1 MLNIGKLRRGGE
13 NYYLNSVARGVEDYY
28 LGSGEAPGYW
38 LASGAGDLGLDGE
51 VGENELRNILRGANP
66 ASGAP
71 LVKGSKEQ
79 RVPGFD
85 LTFLAPKSV
94 ALLHEL
100 GSKEASNEIVNA
112 HDAAVAAALG
122 YLERHA
128 SGARRG
134 KAGKTSISSKG
145 FIGAAFR
152 HRTSRAGDP
161 LLHTHVLVANV
172 IRGSDGK
179 WGALDAK
186 HLYRHA
192 KTAGFL
198 YQAQL
203 RKELTRRLGVEWM
216 PVRKGAA
223 GIEGI
228 ERSVI
233 RAFSRRRAEVEAVL
247 GERSEATGREREV
260 AAFTTRQAKD
270 YKVSPQR
277 LLPQWREKAEQLGL
291 SQEVLERTLERSR
304 DSQPTTSELA
314 AIHGRLA
321 EPEGLTEQQSAFT
334 RRDAIQG
341 VCGQLTAGAD
351 VVEVEKMADAFL
363 ASNLV
368 VPLAAREGSITQ
380 DESRRVSEGRIS
392 SSNAEPVYST
402 AEMLSVEHLVVER
415 ALERRLDGVG
425 MAEPFALQTAI
436 ARRPTLFDDQQA
448 MVTRLTT
455 SGLGVEV
462 VVGKAGAGKTFA
474 LDAAREA
481 WEMSGQPVIGCALA
495 ARAAQEL
502 QSGSGIQSYTI
513 DSLLMDLD
521 NPESGGL
528 PRNSVLVVD
537 EAGMVGTR
545 KLAQVFQHA
554 DRANAKVVLVGD
566 DRQLPEIQAG
576 GAFRGIKN
584 RLPAI
589 ELSEVRRQPFG
600 WERDALDLIREGRSK
615 EAVAEYQERGR
626 VHVATSAEDTRR
638 QLVRDWWSTQD
649 EPEPGLMIAA
659 RRSDVADLN
668 ERARSLMRAEGRI
681 DDDELEVAG
690 QRFSVGDRVM
700 TLKNTRRLGV
710 INGTRA
716 TVQALDHERAEITI
730 RREDGTDVAL
740 PASYLAAGHLTHAYA
755 ITGHKAQGMTT
766 QKAFVLGDQ
775 TLYREWAYVAMSRGK
790 ENNSLYVVAGID
802 QDRSDAGGQVQR
814 IVDPTQEL
822 IRAVG
827 RSRAKDLALDVYEHA
842 EIKNLTY
849 GQLRGEWERLGRE
862 LRDVPPDANAEAER
876 VRLEKREVDRAMTRE
891 REAGQRAKAEL
902 ASMNFLARRRDP
914 GSSTDR
920 LLDATLAPAAL
931 LSARFGV
938 VPDGEE
944 AVELDRL
951 LSYFFRFP
959 RLPKLT
965 TPDVLRA
972 CLVEGV
978 LKRIFGLSS
987 GSTWDAPDAVLR
999 FGEGIDPTEVQFQPG
1014 TFLVRAGAISDLI
1027 QQRAPEQSDVAIDEP
1042 STTDESTSGSPGDGK
1057 APATETVGPSKGPR
1071 HVSIRVLGVPADKAR
1086 DVVKAAVLPLAAE
1099 STDVTVDFVI
1109 EAEGPSGISR
1119 NTIDLVVKEG
1129 LRQLGVKDVDIQED
1143 GKDAN

>member
-38 LASGAGDLGLDGE
+38 LASGASALGLQGE
-51 VGENELRNILRGANP
+51 VGENELRNVLRGAGHSS
-66 ASGAP
+66 ARP
-71 LVKGSKEQ
+71 LVKGGKGE

-100 GSKEASNEIVNA
+100 GSREASNEVVNA
-112 HDAAVAAALG
+112 HDVAVAAALD

-134 KAGKTSISSKG
+134 KAGKTSITSKG
-145 FIGAAFR
+145 FIAAAFR

-161 LLHTHVLVANV
+161 LLHTHVLVANL
-172 IRGSDGK
+172 IQGSDGK

-192 KTAGFL
+192 KTAGYL

-203 RKELTRRLGVEWM
+203 RKELTRRLGVEWT

-223 GIEGI
+223 DIDGI
-228 ERSVI
+228 ERPVI
-233 RAFSRRRAEVEAVL
+233 RAFSRRRAEVQAVL
-247 GERSEATGREREV
+247 AERIDATGREREV

-270 YKVSPQR
+270 YSVSPQR
-277 LLPQWREKAEQLGL
+277 LLPEWRDKADQLGL
-291 SQEVLERTLERSR
+291 TKEVLERTLERTR
-304 DSQPTTSELA
+304 QAELTPAEVTEINHRLA
-314 AIHGRLA
+314 A
-321 EPEGLTEQQSAFT
+321 PEGLTEQQSAFT

-341 VCGQLTAGAD
+341 LCGQLAHGAD
-351 VVEVEKMADAFL
+351 VAEVEAMTDAFL
-363 ASNLV
+363 ASDLV
-368 VPLAAREGSITQ
+368 IPLAAREGGVT
-380 DESRRVSEGRIS
+380 DAESRRVSEGRIS
-392 SSNAEPVYST
+392 SSNAAEPVYST
-402 AEMLSVEHLVVER
+402 AEMLSVEQRVVER

-425 MAEPFALQTAI
+425 LAEPFAVQTAI

-481 WEMSGQPVIGCALA
+481 WELSGQPVIGCALA

-521 NPESGGL
+521 DPESGGL
-528 PRNSVLVVD
+528 PRDSVLVVD

-545 KLAQVFQHA
+545 KLARVFHHA
-554 DRANAKVVLVGD
+554 DRAKAKVVLVGD

-615 EAVAEYQERGR
+615 QAVAEYTERGR

-638 QLVRDWWSTQD
+638 QLVMDWWETQD
-649 EPEPGLMIAA
+649 EAEPGVMIAA

-668 ERARSLMRAEGRI
+668 DRARALMRVEGRI
-681 DDDELEVAG
+681 ASEELEIAG

-716 TVQALDHERAEITI
+716 TIRSLDVESGSITI
-730 RREDGTDVAL
+730 RRDDGTDVTL
-740 PASYLAAGHLTHAYA
+740 PASYLGAGHLTHAYA

-790 ENNSLYVVAGID
+790 ENNSLYVVSGVD
-802 QDRSDAGGQVQR
+802 PERSAAGGQVER
-814 IVDPTQEL
+814 VADPTKEL

-827 RSRAKDLALDVYEHA
+827 RSRAKDLALDVYEQA
-842 EIKNLTY
+842 EIKNLSY
-849 GQLRGEWERLGRE
+849 GELRGEWGRLGKD
-862 LRDVPPDANAEAER
+862 LHDVPPDVATEIDRVEAD
-876 VRLEKREVDRAMTRE
+876 RLDLDRAINRE
-891 REAGQRAKAEL
+891 REHQRRARDEL
-902 ASMNFLARRRDP
+902 RSMSFLERRRNQTA
-914 GSSTDR
+914 SR
-920 LLDATLAPAAL
+920 LERRIGDA
-931 LSARFGV
+931 
-938 VPDGEE
+938 
-944 AVELDRL
+944 DRL
-951 LSYFFRFP
+951 LSRMDREKTDLQEREAALRVQLRKREDWLIDHAPVVRRRFAFE
-959 RLPKLT
+959 RELWW
-965 TPDVLRA
+965 R
-972 CLVEGV
+972 EH
-978 LKRIFGLSS
+978 
-987 GSTWDAPDAVLR
+987 
-999 FGEGIDPTEVQFQPG
+999 
-1014 TFLVRAGAISDLI
+1014 
-1027 QQRAPEQSDVAIDEP
+1027 QSA
-1042 STTDESTSGSPGDGK
+1042 
-1057 APATETVGPSKGPR
+1057 
-1071 HVSIRVLGVPADKAR
+1071 
-1086 DVVKAAVLPLAAE
+1086 LAAE
-1099 STDVTVDFVI
+1099 VAMPNYLQEVVGERPQTPSERGAWRQAVEAVETYRQRWGIHDPGSALGETPKTAAQKRDRADVERRLSPEREPQTSRDR
-1109 EAEGPSGISR
+1109 EAPSVERS
-1119 NTIDLVVKEG
+1119 LE
-1129 LRQLGVKDVDIQED
+1129 L
-1143 GKDAN
+1143 

>member
-38 LASGAGDLGLDGE
+38 LASGAGELGLDGE
-51 VGENELRNILRGANP
+51 VGENELRNVLRGANH

-71 LVKGSKEQ
+71 LVKGGKGE

-100 GSKEASNEIVNA
+100 GSKEASNEVVNA
-112 HDAAVAAALG
+112 HDVAVGAALD

-134 KAGKTSISSKG
+134 KAGKTSIASKG
-145 FIGAAFR
+145 FIAAAFR

-161 LLHTHVLVANV
+161 LLHTHVLVANL
-172 IRGSDGK
+172 IQGSDGK

-192 KTAGFL
+192 KTAGYL

-203 RKELTRRLGVEWM
+203 RKELTRRLGVEWT

-223 GIEGI
+223 DIEGI

-260 AAFTTRQAKD
+260 AAFATRKAKD
-270 YKVSPQR
+270 YSVSPQR
-277 LLPQWREKAEQLGL
+277 LLPQWQEKAEQLGL
-291 SQEVLERTLERSR
+291 SEEVLERTLERSR
-304 DSQPTTSELA
+304 DSQLTTSELT
-314 AIHGRLA
+314 AIHSRLA
-321 EPEGLTEQQSAFT
+321 APEGLTEQQSAFT

-341 VCGQLTAGAD
+341 LCGQLAAGAD
-351 VVEVEKMADAFL
+351 VVEVEAMADAFL
-363 ASNLV
+363 ASDLV
-368 VPLAAREGSITQ
+368 VPLAAREGGVTQ

-392 SSNAEPVYST
+392 SSNAESVYST
-402 AEMLSVEHLVVER
+402 AEMLSVEHQVVER

-425 MAEPFALQTAI
+425 MAEPFALQAAI

-448 MVTRLTT
+448 MVSRLTT

-528 PRNSVLVVD
+528 PRDSVLVVD

-545 KLAQVFQHA
+545 KLARVFHHA

-615 EAVAEYQERGR
+615 EAVAVYTDRGR

-638 QLVRDWWSTQD
+638 ELVRDWWSTQD

-668 ERARSLMRAEGRI
+668 ERARTLMRAEGRI
-681 DDDELEVAG
+681 DDDELEIAG

-716 TVQALDHERAEITI
+716 TVQGLDHERAEITI
-730 RREDGTDVAL
+730 RREDGTDVTL
-740 PASYLAAGHLTHAYA
+740 PASYLAEGHLTHAYA

-775 TLYREWAYVAMSRGK
+775 TLYKEWAYVAMSRGK

-842 EIKNLTY
+842 EIKNLAY

-876 VRLEKREVDRAMTRE
+876 VRSEKREVDRA
-891 REAGQRAKAEL
+891 
-902 ASMNFLARRRDP
+902 
-914 GSSTDR
+914 
-920 LLDATLAPAAL
+920 
-931 LSARFGV
+931 
-938 VPDGEE
+938 
-944 AVELDRL
+944 
-951 LSYFFRFP
+951 
-959 RLPKLT
+959 
-965 TPDVLRA
+965 
-972 CLVEGV
+972 
-978 LKRIFGLSS
+978 
-987 GSTWDAPDAVLR
+987 
-999 FGEGIDPTEVQFQPG
+999 
-1014 TFLVRAGAISDLI
+1014 
-1027 QQRAPEQSDVAIDEP
+1027 
-1042 STTDESTSGSPGDGK
+1042 
-1057 APATETVGPSKGPR
+1057 
-1071 HVSIRVLGVPADKAR
+1071 
-1086 DVVKAAVLPLAAE
+1086 
-1099 STDVTVDFVI
+1099 
-1109 EAEGPSGISR
+1109 
-1119 NTIDLVVKEG
+1119 
-1129 LRQLGVKDVDIQED
+1129 
-1143 GKDAN
+1143 

>member
-38 LASGAGDLGLDGE
+38 LASGAANLRLAGE
-51 VGENELRNILRGANP
+51 VGENELRSVLRGASP
-66 ASGAP
+66 ASGTA
-71 LVKGSKEQ
+71 LVRAARGE

-100 GSKEASNEIVNA
+100 GPKEASNEVVNA
-112 HDAAVAAALG
+112 HDVAVRAALD

-134 KAGKTSISSKG
+134 KAGKTSIASKG
-145 FIGAAFR
+145 FIAAAFR

-161 LLHTHVLVANV
+161 LLHTHVLVANL
-172 IRGSDGK
+172 IQGSDGK

-203 RKELTRRLGVEWM
+203 RKELSRRLGVEWTS
-216 PVRKGAA
+216 VRKGAA
-223 GIEGI
+223 DIEGI
-228 ERSVI
+228 ERPVI

-247 GERSEATGREREV
+247 AERNDPTGREREV
-260 AAFTTRQAKD
+260 AALTTRQAKD
-270 YKVSPQR
+270 YSVSPQR
-277 LLPQWREKAEQLGL
+277 LLPEWREKADQLGL
-291 SQEVLERTLERSR
+291 TEEVLERTLERTRESALTGAEVAAIYDR
-304 DSQPTTSELA
+304 LA
-314 AIHGRLA
+314 A
-321 EPEGLTEQQSAFT
+321 PEGLTEQQSAFT

-341 VCGQLTAGAD
+341 LCGHLQAGAD
-351 VVEVEKMADAFL
+351 VAEVEAMADAFL
-363 ASNLV
+363 ASDLV
-368 VPLAAREGSITQ
+368 IPLAAREGGVTQ
-380 DESRRVSEGRIS
+380 TDSQRVSEGRIS
-392 SSNAEPVYST
+392 SSSAEPVYST
-402 AEMLSVEHLVVER
+402 AEMLSVEHRVVER
-415 ALERRLDGVG
+415 ALDRRLDGVG
-425 MAEPFALQTAI
+425 LVEPFALQTAI

-481 WEMSGQPVIGCALA
+481 WELSGHPVIGCALA

-521 NPESGGL
+521 DPRSGGL
-528 PRNSVLVVD
+528 PADSVLVVD

-545 KLAQVFQHA
+545 KLASVFHHA
-554 DRANAKVVLVGD
+554 DRASAKVVLVGD

-600 WERDALDLIREGRSK
+600 WEREALDLIREGRSK
-615 EAVAEYQERGR
+615 DAVAEYSERGR
-626 VHVATSAEDTRR
+626 VHVATSAEETRR
-638 QLVRDWWSTQD
+638 QLIADWWQTQD
-649 EPEPGLMIAA
+649 EAEPGVMIAA

-668 ERARSLMRAEGRI
+668 DRARTLMKLEGRI
-681 DDDELEVAG
+681 AADELEVAG
-690 QRFSVGDRVM
+690 QRFSVGDQVM

-716 TVQALDHERAEITI
+716 TVEVLHPERCEMTI
-730 RREDGTDVAL
+730 ARGDGSRVTL

-790 ENNSLYVVAGID
+790 ENNSLYVVSGVD
-802 QDRSDAGGQVQR
+802 PERSEAGGQVER
-814 IVDPTQEL
+814 IVDPTKEL

-827 RSRAKDLALDVYEHA
+827 RSRAKDLALDVFEHA
-842 EIKNLTY
+842 EIKNLSY
-849 GQLRGEWERLGRE
+849 GELRSEWERLGSELHDVPTDVSVEIERVEADKRE
-862 LRDVPPDANAEAER
+862 LDRAIKRER
-876 VRLEKREVDRAMTRE
+876 VRAQ
-891 REAGQRAKAEL
+891 EAGAEL
-902 ASMNFLARRRDP
+902 ASMVFLERRSNPAKASRLRRRVSDADKLLTRMA
-914 GSSTDR
+914 SEVRR
-920 LLDATLAPAAL
+920 LVKREAAL
-931 LSARFGV
+931 T
-938 VPDGEE
+938 E
-944 AVELDRL
+944 
-951 LSYFFRFP
+951 
-959 RLPKLT
+959 K
-965 TPDVLRA
+965 LRA
-972 CLVEGV
+972 KEDWL
-978 LKRIFGLSS
+978 I
-987 GSTWDAPDAVLR
+987 DHAPVVRRR
-999 FGEGIDPTEVQFQPG
+999 FALERE
-1014 TFLVRAGAISDLI
+1014 LWWR
-1027 QQRAPEQSDVAIDEP
+1027 EHQSA
-1042 STTDESTSGSPGDGK
+1042 
-1057 APATETVGPSKGPR
+1057 
-1071 HVSIRVLGVPADKAR
+1071 
-1086 DVVKAAVLPLAAE
+1086 LAAE
-1099 STDVTVDFVI
+1099 V
-1109 EAEGPSGISR
+1109 AMPNYLR
-1119 NTIDLVVKEG
+1119 NTVGERPRTPSERGAWRQAVQAIETYRQRWGIDDPGLALGREPKSKAQRRDRAEVERQMLPEKEPQAEREREP
-1129 LRQLGVKDVDIQED
+1129 LSVERTLEL
-1143 GKDAN
+1143 

>member
-38 LASGAGDLGLDGE
+38 LASGAAALGLQGE
-51 VGENELRNILRGANP
+51 VGEKELRNVLRGANH
-66 ASGAP
+66 ASGTP
-71 LVKGSKEQ
+71 LAKAGKGE

-100 GSKEASNEIVNA
+100 GSKEASNEVVNA
-112 HDAAVAAALG
+112 HDVAVAAALD
-122 YLERHA
+122 YLERQA

-134 KAGKTSISSKG
+134 KAGRTSIVSKG
-145 FIGAAFR
+145 FIAAAFQ

-161 LLHTHVLVANV
+161 LLHTHVLVANL
-172 IRGSDGK
+172 IQGSDGK

-192 KTAGFL
+192 KTAGYL

-203 RKELTRRLGVEWM
+203 RKELTRRLGVDWT

-223 GIEGI
+223 DIEGI
-228 ERSVI
+228 ERLVI

-247 GERSEATGREREV
+247 AERTAASTRREREV
-260 AAFTTRQAKD
+260 AALTTRHAKD
-270 YKVSPQR
+270 YSVSPQR
-277 LLPQWREKAEQLGL
+277 LLPEWREKADQLGL
-291 SQEVLERTLERSR
+291 TEEVLERTLDRTRESSLSR
-304 DSQPTTSELA
+304 AGVTEISNRLA
-314 AIHGRLA
+314 A
-321 EPEGLTEQQSAFT
+321 PEGLTEQQSAFT

-341 VCGQLTAGAD
+341 LCGLLPQGAD
-351 VVEVEKMADAFL
+351 VAEVEAMADAFL
-363 ASNLV
+363 ASDLV
-368 VPLAAREGSITQ
+368 IPLAAREGGVTQ
-380 DESRRVSEGRIS
+380 DESRRVSEGRIFS
-392 SSNAEPVYST
+392 STAAEPVYST
-402 AEMLSVEHLVVER
+402 AEMLSVEQHVVER

-425 MAEPFALQTAI
+425 LAEPFAVQTAI

-448 MVTRLTT
+448 MVSRLTT

-481 WEMSGQPVIGCALA
+481 WELSGQPVIGCALA

-521 NPESGGL
+521 DPESEGL
-528 PRNSVLVVD
+528 PRGSVLVVD

-545 KLAQVFQHA
+545 KLARVFHHA
-554 DRANAKVVLVGD
+554 DRAKAKVVLVGD

-615 EAVAEYQERGR
+615 QAVAEYTERGR

-638 QLVRDWWSTQD
+638 QLVKDWWETQD
-649 EPEPGLMIAA
+649 EAEPGVMIAA

-668 ERARSLMRAEGRI
+668 ERARALMRAEGRI
-681 DDDELEVAG
+681 ASDELEIAG

-716 TVQALDHERAEITI
+716 MIQTIDPESGAITI
-730 RREDGTDVAL
+730 RRDDGTDVTL

-790 ENNSLYVVAGID
+790 ENNSLYVVSGVD
-802 QDRSDAGGQVQR
+802 PDRSAAGGQVER
-814 IVDPTQEL
+814 ITDPTKEL

-842 EIKNLTY
+842 EIKNLSY
-849 GQLRGEWERLGRE
+849 GQLRGEWEKLGND
-862 LRDVPPDANAEAER
+862 LHDVPPDVATELER
-876 VRLEKREVDRAMTRE
+876 VEADRRELESAIKREGEHQRAARDQLKSMSFLERRRNQGAASRLERRISDADTLIARMDSEKTELQEREATLRIRLRKREDWLIDHAPAVRRRFALERELWWREHQSALAAEVAMPNYLRDAVGERPQTPSERGAWRQAVEAVETYRQRWGIDDPGSALGQEPKTLAQKRDRVEVERRLSPQRESGTTRE
-891 REAGQRAKAEL
+891 REAPSVERSLEL
-902 ASMNFLARRRDP
+902 
-914 GSSTDR
+914 
-920 LLDATLAPAAL
+920 
-931 LSARFGV
+931 
-938 VPDGEE
+938 
-944 AVELDRL
+944 
-951 LSYFFRFP
+951 
-959 RLPKLT
+959 
-965 TPDVLRA
+965 
-972 CLVEGV
+972 
-978 LKRIFGLSS
+978 
-987 GSTWDAPDAVLR
+987 
-999 FGEGIDPTEVQFQPG
+999 
-1014 TFLVRAGAISDLI
+1014 
-1027 QQRAPEQSDVAIDEP
+1027 
-1042 STTDESTSGSPGDGK
+1042 
-1057 APATETVGPSKGPR
+1057 
-1071 HVSIRVLGVPADKAR
+1071 
-1086 DVVKAAVLPLAAE
+1086 
-1099 STDVTVDFVI
+1099 
-1109 EAEGPSGISR
+1109 
-1119 NTIDLVVKEG
+1119 
-1129 LRQLGVKDVDIQED
+1129 
-1143 GKDAN
+1143 

>member
-38 LASGAGDLGLDGE
+38 LASGAADLGLEGQ
-51 VGENELRNILRGANP
+51 VGESGLRNVLRGADP
-66 ASGAP
+66 FSAAP
-71 LVKGSKEQ
+71 LGKGPTRE

-100 GSKEASNEIVNA
+100 GSKEASNEVVNA

-122 YLERHA
+122 YLERQA

-134 KAGKTSISSKG
+134 KGGKTAIASKG
-145 FIGAAFR
+145 FIAAAFR

-161 LLHTHVLVANV
+161 LLHTHVLVANL

-192 KTAGFL
+192 KTAGYL

-203 RKELTRRLGVEWM
+203 RKELTRRLGVEWSR
-216 PVRKGAA
+216 VHNGAA
-223 GIEGI
+223 DIEGI
-228 ERSVI
+228 DRTVI
-233 RAFSRRRAEVEAVL
+233 RAFSRRRLEVEAVL
-247 GERSEATGREREV
+247 AERTDASGREREV
-260 AAFTTRQAKD
+260 AALTTRQAKD
-270 YKVSPQR
+270 YSVSPQR

-291 SQEVLERTLERSR
+291 RTEVLERTLQRTR
-304 DSQPTTSELA
+304 DAAITHDEAASIMDRLA
-314 AIHGRLA
+314 APG
-321 EPEGLTEQQSAFT
+321 GLTEQQSAFT

-341 VCGQLTAGAD
+341 LCEQMQQGAD
-351 VVEVEKMADAFL
+351 VAEVEALADAFL
-363 ASNLV
+363 ASDLV
-368 VPLAAREGSITQ
+368 VPLAAREGGVT
-380 DESRRVSEGRIS
+380 EVGSRRVSEGRLS
-392 SSNAEPVYST
+392 SSTVESVYST
-402 AEMLSVEHLVVER
+402 ADMLSVEHQVVER
-415 ALERRLDGVG
+415 ALERRFDGVG
-425 MAEPFALQTAI
+425 LAEPFALHTAI

-481 WEMSGQPVIGCALA
+481 WEMSGTPVIGCALA

-502 QSGSGIQSYTI
+502 QVGSGIQSYTI
-513 DSLLMDLD
+513 DALLMDLD
-521 NPESGGL
+521 HPESAGL
-528 PRNSVLVVD
+528 PSDSVLVVD

-545 KLAQVFQHA
+545 KLAQVFRHA
-554 DRANAKVVLVGD
+554 DQANAKVVLVGD

-600 WERDALDLIREGRSK
+600 WEREALDLIREGRSE
-615 EAVAEYQERGR
+615 EAIAEYEERGR

-638 QLVRDWWSTQD
+638 QLVADWWSTRD
-649 EPEPGLMIAA
+649 EAEPGVMIAA

-668 ERARSLMRAEGRI
+668 DRARALMRAQGRI
-681 DDDELEVAG
+681 DDHELEVAG
-690 QRFSVGDRVM
+690 QSFSVGDRVM

-716 TVQALDHERAEITI
+716 TVQAVHHDRGELTI
-730 RREDGTDVAL
+730 RREDGTDVTL
-740 PASYLAAGHLTHAYA
+740 PASYLEAGHLTHAYA

-802 QDRSDAGGQVQR
+802 AERSDAGGQVER
-814 IVDPTQEL
+814 IVDPTKEL

-842 EIKNLTY
+842 EIKNLSY
-849 GQLRGEWERLGRE
+849 KELRAEWERLGQELGGVPADASAEAARTEAEKRDLETAIRREKERSRAARAELAAMSFVARRREPRRAARLQRRTADADRLVARMEKERVGLEERQATIDRQLRDREEWLIDHAPQVRRRFALERE
-862 LRDVPPDANAEAER
+862 LWWREHQSALAAEVAMPDYLVATVGGRPETPSERGAWKQAVKAVETYRQRWGINDQASGLGNEAR
-876 VRLEKREVDRAMTRE
+876 GRAQRSDRAEVERRLAREHDPEASRE
-891 REAGQRAKAEL
+891 REAPSLERSLEL
-902 ASMNFLARRRDP
+902 
-914 GSSTDR
+914 
-920 LLDATLAPAAL
+920 
-931 LSARFGV
+931 
-938 VPDGEE
+938 
-944 AVELDRL
+944 
-951 LSYFFRFP
+951 
-959 RLPKLT
+959 
-965 TPDVLRA
+965 
-972 CLVEGV
+972 
-978 LKRIFGLSS
+978 
-987 GSTWDAPDAVLR
+987 
-999 FGEGIDPTEVQFQPG
+999 
-1014 TFLVRAGAISDLI
+1014 
-1027 QQRAPEQSDVAIDEP
+1027 
-1042 STTDESTSGSPGDGK
+1042 
-1057 APATETVGPSKGPR
+1057 
-1071 HVSIRVLGVPADKAR
+1071 
-1086 DVVKAAVLPLAAE
+1086 
-1099 STDVTVDFVI
+1099 
-1109 EAEGPSGISR
+1109 
-1119 NTIDLVVKEG
+1119 
-1129 LRQLGVKDVDIQED
+1129 
-1143 GKDAN
+1143 

>member
-38 LASGAGDLGLDGE
+38 LASGAEALGLQGE
-51 VGENELRNILRGANP
+51 VGENELRNVLRGASQ
-66 ASGAP
+66 ASGTP
-71 LVKGSKEQ
+71 LVKGGKGE

-100 GSKEASNEIVNA
+100 GPKEASNEVVNA
-112 HDAAVAAALG
+112 HDVAVRAALA
-122 YLERHA
+122 YLERQA

-134 KAGKTSISSKG
+134 KAGKTSITSKG
-145 FIGAAFR
+145 FIAAAFR

-161 LLHTHVLVANV
+161 LLHTHVLVANL
-172 IRGSDGK
+172 IQGSDGK

-203 RKELTRRLGVEWM
+203 RKELTRRLGVEWT

-223 GIEGI
+223 DIAGI

-247 GERSEATGREREV
+247 AERTDATGREREV

-270 YKVSPQR
+270 YSVSPQR
-277 LLPQWREKAEQLGL
+277 LLPEWREKADQLGL
-291 SQEVLERTLERSR
+291 TQEVLERTLERTREFDLTPASVTAINSR
-304 DSQPTTSELA
+304 LA
-314 AIHGRLA
+314 A
-321 EPEGLTEQQSAFT
+321 PEGLTEQRSAFT

-341 VCGQLTAGAD
+341 LCGELQHGAD
-351 VVEVEKMADAFL
+351 VAEVEAMTDAFL
-363 ASNLV
+363 ASDLV
-368 VPLAAREGSITQ
+368 IPLAAREGGVTQ
-380 DESRRVSEGRIS
+380 AESRRVSEGRIS
-392 SSNAEPVYST
+392 SSSAEPVYST
-402 AEMLSVEHLVVER
+402 AEMLSVEQRVVER

-425 MAEPFALQTAI
+425 LAEPFALHSAI
-436 ARRPTLFDDQQA
+436 ARRPTLYDDQQA

-481 WEMSGQPVIGCALA
+481 WELSGQPVIGCSLA

-521 NPESGGL
+521 DPESGGL
-528 PRNSVLVVD
+528 PRDSVLVVD

-545 KLAQVFQHA
+545 KLARVFHHA

-615 EAVAEYQERGR
+615 QAVAEYTERGR
-626 VHVATSAEDTRR
+626 VHVASSAEDTRR
-638 QLVRDWWSTQD
+638 QLVMDWWATQD
-649 EPEPGLMIAA
+649 EAEPGVMIAA

-668 ERARSLMRAEGRI
+668 DRARALMKAEGRI
-681 DDDELEVAG
+681 GSEEFEVAG
-690 QRFSVGDRVM
+690 QQFSVGDRVM

-716 TVQALDHERAEITI
+716 TIESIDPATSSITI
-730 RREDGTDVAL
+730 RCDDGTDVTL

-766 QKAFVLGDQ
+766 QRAFVLGDQ
-775 TLYREWAYVAMSRGK
+775 TLYKEWAYVAMSRGK
-790 ENNSLYVVAGID
+790 ESNSLYVVSGID
-802 QDRSDAGGQVQR
+802 PERGAAGGQVQR
-814 IVDPTQEL
+814 ITDPTKEL

-827 RSRAKDLALDVYEHA
+827 RSRAKDLALDVYEQA
-842 EIKNLTY
+842 EIKNLSF
-849 GQLRGEWERLGRE
+849 GELRGEWEKLGVDLRDAPPDVATEVERAEADRQELDRAIERERERQRAASDELRSMSFLQRRRSPATARLERRIWDADDLLARMDDEKNELQELETALRLQVREREDWLIDHAPAVGRRFALERE
-862 LRDVPPDANAEAER
+862 LWWREHQSALAAEVAMPNYLLDAVGEKPKTPSER
-876 VRLEKREVDRAMTRE
+876 GAWSQAVDAVETYRQRWGIDDQQSALGEEPKTAAQKRDRADVESRLSPERESGTTRE
-891 REAGQRAKAEL
+891 REAPSVERSLEL
-902 ASMNFLARRRDP
+902 
-914 GSSTDR
+914 
-920 LLDATLAPAAL
+920 
-931 LSARFGV
+931 
-938 VPDGEE
+938 
-944 AVELDRL
+944 
-951 LSYFFRFP
+951 
-959 RLPKLT
+959 
-965 TPDVLRA
+965 
-972 CLVEGV
+972 
-978 LKRIFGLSS
+978 
-987 GSTWDAPDAVLR
+987 
-999 FGEGIDPTEVQFQPG
+999 
-1014 TFLVRAGAISDLI
+1014 
-1027 QQRAPEQSDVAIDEP
+1027 
-1042 STTDESTSGSPGDGK
+1042 
-1057 APATETVGPSKGPR
+1057 
-1071 HVSIRVLGVPADKAR
+1071 
-1086 DVVKAAVLPLAAE
+1086 
-1099 STDVTVDFVI
+1099 
-1109 EAEGPSGISR
+1109 
-1119 NTIDLVVKEG
+1119 
-1129 LRQLGVKDVDIQED
+1129 
-1143 GKDAN
+1143 